1 MCGRYYID
9 IDNTEF
15 KKIIEEAQKNI
26 YENYKIGEIFP
37 TNIAP
42 IYIEDD
48 NKMKPILA
56 KWGFPKW
63 DGKGVV
69 INARAESITEKKM
82 FKRLISSNR
91 CIVPASYYFE
101 WKKEE
106 EKKDKYKIFNP
117 DSNVYMAGLYNVVT
131 NKENKQLSLFESN
144 MDIFYTIITRNAN
157 DSVSHIHSR
166 MPLIFN
172 RDEMHEWMNGQNINE
187 LMGTD
192 HTIFG
197 EIIK

>member
-9 IDNTEF
+9 IDNEEF
-15 KKIIEEAQKNI
+15 KKILEEAHKNI
-26 YENYKIGEIFP
+26 YENYRVGEIFP

-69 INARAESITEKKM
+69 INARAESLYEKQM
-82 FKRLISSNR
+82 FKRLISSKR

-101 WKKEE
+101 WKE
-106 EKKDKYKIFNP
+106 EKGGKDKYKINKP
-117 DSNVYMAGLYNVVT
+117 DSNLYMAGLYDVVS
-131 NKENKQLSLFESN
+131 NKDNKQMSMFDLSK
-144 MDIFYTIITRNAN
+144 DIYYTIITRNAN
-157 DSVSHIHSR
+157 DSLSHIHKR

-172 RDEMHEWMNGQNINE
+172 PDEMYDWLFGQNINDLIEANHE
-187 LMGTD
+187 L
-192 HTIFG
+192 FG
-197 EIIK
+197 QIIK

>member
-9 IDNTEF
+9 IDNEEF
-15 KKIIEEAQKNI
+15 KKILEEAQRNI
-26 YENYKIGEIFP
+26 YENYKTGEIFP

-48 NKMKPILA
+48 NKMKPLLA

-63 DGKGVV
+63 DGKGII
-69 INARAESITEKKM
+69 INARAETLNEKQM

-101 WKKEE
+101 WKQEE
-106 EKKDKYKIFNP
+106 QSKDKYKINKP
-117 DSNVYMAGLYNVVT
+117 GSNIYMAGLYNIITDT
-131 NKENKQLSLFESN
+131 NNQLSLFDEKI
-144 MDIFYTIITRNAN
+144 DIYYTIITRNSN

-172 RDEMHEWMNGQNINE
+172 IEEINKWLKGQSINE
-187 LMGTD
+187 LMKSNHMLT
-192 HTIFG
+192 G
-197 EIIK
+197 EITE

>member
-9 IDNTEF
+9 IDNEEF
-15 KKIIEEAQKNI
+15 KKILEEAQRNI
-26 YENYKIGEIFP
+26 YENYKTGEIFP

-48 NKMKPILA
+48 NKMKPLLA

-63 DGKGVV
+63 DGKGII
-69 INARAESITEKKM
+69 INARAETLNEKQM

-101 WKKEE
+101 WKQEE
-106 EKKDKYKIFNP
+106 QDKDKYKINKP
-117 DSNVYMAGLYNVVT
+117 GSNIYMAGLYNIITDT
-131 NKENKQLSLFESN
+131 NNQLSLFDEKI
-144 MDIFYTIITRNAN
+144 DIYYTIITRNSN

-172 RDEMHEWMNGQNINE
+172 IEEINKWLKGQSINE
-187 LMGTD
+187 LMKSDNMLT
-192 HTIFG
+192 G
-197 EIIK
+197 EITE

>member
-9 IDNTEF
+9 IDNEEF
-15 KKIIEEAQKNI
+15 KKILEEAQRNI
-26 YENYKIGEIFP
+26 YENYKTGEIFP

-48 NKMKPILA
+48 NKMKPLLA

-63 DGKGVV
+63 DGKGII
-69 INARAESITEKKM
+69 INARAETLNEKQM

-101 WKKEE
+101 WKQEE
-106 EKKDKYKIFNP
+106 QGKDKYKINKP
-117 DSNVYMAGLYNVVT
+117 GSNIYMAGLYNIITDT
-131 NKENKQLSLFESN
+131 NNQLSLFDEKK
-144 MDIFYTIITRNAN
+144 DIYYTIITRNSN

-172 RDEMHEWMNGQNINE
+172 IEEINKWLKGQSINE
-187 LMGTD
+187 LMKSD
-192 HTIFG
+192 HMLTG
-197 EIIK
+197 EITE